1 MQERRKLNAVRVYL
15 ENIFLFTMFVW
26 VVKNA

>member
-15 ENIFLFTMFVW
+15 KNIFLFKMFVW
-26 VVKNA
+26 IVKNA